1 MRNSSGVLRLWSVD
15 EQRQEQGEALVGREP
30 SEGEAVGEFL
40 RRRRENRNET
50 VRDVSASLRIRTTY
64 LRAIEADNWG
74 ELPGSIYARAF
85 VRSYAEHVG
94 ADPDAVLARLDGVL
108 ASREGPK
115 APLRPILP
123 KPRGFPSGALAGV
136 SVLLLIAA
144 YAGWYYYT
152 VQDLRD
158 ERVAFETP
166 NSLMVPTPAPP
177 TPLAEGTG
185 GIAPAADG
193 SGSDVRTAPGNAPQ
207 EPERRSTTLPGAP
220 PGIYHDNAPV
230 RAAGELPGGETM
242 PPAGAGL
249 PAVAA
254 PVTEPGAVGEP
265 GSVAGDAA
273 VDHGRDLSASSSG
286 IVLHAKLGTYI
297 EVRSEDTGET
307 IFADLLPAGNDYK
320 VPERTDLVLDVGNA
334 GGLEVIVDGEIA
346 PPLGGR
352 GTILRRIEL
361 KGDRLLRGTE
371 IR

>member
-15 EQRQEQGEALVGREP
+15 EQRQEQGDALAAREP

-64 LRAIEADNWG
+64 LRAIEADNWD
-74 ELPGSIYARAF
+74 ELPDGIYARAF
-85 VRSYAEHVG
+85 VRSYAVHVG
-94 ADPDAVLARLDGVL
+94 AEPDAVLARLDGVL
-108 ASREGPK
+108 AYREGPK

-123 KPRGFPSGALAGV
+123 KSRGFPAGAVASV

-152 VQDLRD
+152 IRDLRD
-158 ERVAFETP
+158 ERVAVGPPT
-166 NSLMVPTPAPP
+166 SLLVPERPAPSRDIAGGSAPADDGSDSGVRITLGSAPRGPEGQTSPTPA
-177 TPLAEGTG
+177 
-185 GIAPAADG
+185 
-193 SGSDVRTAPGNAPQ
+193 
-207 EPERRSTTLPGAP
+207 GAP
-220 PGIYHDNAPV
+220 PGIFQDVAP
-230 RAAGELPGGETM
+230 AETAGRLPGGEVVPQT
-242 PPAGAGL
+242 GTGL

-254 PVTEPGAVGEP
+254 PVAEPGAVGEP

-273 VDHGRDLSASSSG
+273 VDHGRDLSASASG
-286 IVLHAKLGTYI
+286 IVLRAVQDTYI

-307 IFADLLPAGNDYK
+307 VFAELLVAGNDYK
-320 VPERTDLVLDVGNA
+320 VPERNDLVFDVGNA
-334 GGLEVIVDGEIA
+334 GGLEVVVDGEIA

-352 GTILRRIEL
+352 GIILRRVEL
-361 KGDRLLRGTE
+361 KGDRLLRGTD